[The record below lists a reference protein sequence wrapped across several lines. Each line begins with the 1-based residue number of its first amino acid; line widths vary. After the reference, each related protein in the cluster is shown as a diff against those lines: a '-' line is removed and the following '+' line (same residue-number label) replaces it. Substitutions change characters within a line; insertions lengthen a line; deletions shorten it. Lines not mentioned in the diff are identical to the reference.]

1 MYLYFSKKRYNR
13 DKWSPA
19 LSWSGFCPS
28 RFPSRFV
35 PVGTVRDGRCS
46 TPPATLPSVHGTSG
60 SSPSPWQAG
69 VFHVRWQTACSCPA
83 TVKRAATPWHLL
95 DRSTPWLAW
104 WQELI
109 LNWVSSW
116 ETVGCLTVVSAA
128 DPNEFA
134 AWDLPSDLEL
144 TKLELEELLAAPESR

>member
-1 MYLYFSKKRYNR
+1 MRR
-13 DKWSPA
+13 
-19 LSWSGFCPS
+19 
-28 RFPSRFV
+28 
-35 PVGTVRDGRCS
+35 
-46 TPPATLPSVHGTSG
+46 
-60 SSPSPWQAG
+60 
-69 VFHVRWQTACSCPA
+69 CPA

-116 ETVGCLTVVSAA
+116 NSIGCLTVVSAA
-128 DPNEFA
+128 DPDEFA

-144 TKLELEELLAAPESR
+144 QRMELEEPLDVPVGEG